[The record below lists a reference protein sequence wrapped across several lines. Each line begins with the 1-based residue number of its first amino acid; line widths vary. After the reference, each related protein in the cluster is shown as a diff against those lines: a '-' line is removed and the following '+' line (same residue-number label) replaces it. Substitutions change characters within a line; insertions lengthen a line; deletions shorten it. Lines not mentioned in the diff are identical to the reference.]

1 MPDTQKS
8 EQAAKLLQL
17 IQKGREFGLV
27 YKFDLMGIF
36 GKNAKDLKLA
46 GSNGKAKGFQ
56 MAQELV
62 SRMPAVKDAVVVT
75 RCAKCGFYKPEEGLC
90 SKHNVP
96 FPADGFCS
104 KSEKT
109 VIANQ

>member
-1 MPDTQKS
+1 MADNK
-8 EQAAKLLQL
+8 ERAAKLLEL
-17 IQKGREFGLV
+17 IQKGREYGLV

-36 GKNAKDLKLA
+36 GKNAADLKRA

-56 MAQELV
+56 MAQDLV

-90 SKHNVP
+90 SKHNAP

-104 KSEKT
+104 QSEKT